1 MDKYQQILLNEMK
14 ELYSDLV
21 NNYNIYKVGYEFKTY
36 GLLLEIEYI
45 SEKGERVI
53 LEISNNTLTYSFEEY
68 DKSFDISIDD
78 CPLELLEWVGKIK
91 EKIFN
96 F

>member
-14 ELYSDLV
+14 ELYSDLI
-21 NNYNIYKVGYEFKTY
+21 NNYNIYKVSYEFKTY
-36 GLLLEIEYI
+36 GLLLEVEYV
-45 SEKGERVI
+45 SEKGEKII
-53 LEISNNTLTYSFEEY
+53 LEISNDTLSFSFEEY
-68 DKSFDISIDD
+68 NKSFELSIDD
-78 CPLELLEWVGKIK
+78 CPLELLEWANKIK